1 MSALTIVDAHA
12 VTRHGIERLRQRG
25 YRKTD
30 LDLILEEGTPAG
42 NAVLLTDRDV
52 AEQVAE
58 CRRRIRQLQRLRGT
72 AVVLAGDRVLSVY
85 RPNRRKLKRFLR
97 HRHGR
102 GLGVPRYRDVPTASA
117 LDEAWCA

>member
-12 VTRHGIERLRQRG
+12 VTRHGTERLRQRG
-25 YRKTD
+25 YRRAD
-30 LDLILEEGTPAG
+30 LGLVLEEGTPAG
-42 NAVLLTDRDV
+42 NAVLLTNRDV
-52 AEQVAE
+52 DERIAE
-58 CRRRIRQLQRLRGT
+58 CRRLISQLERLRGT

-102 GLGVPRYRDVPTASA
+102 GLGVPRYRDVPTPCEF
-117 LDEAWCA
+117 DEVRCA